1 MVSYSEALS
10 SKFPAL
16 VQTSDAA
23 GTHGFVRGCHLYRF
37 LGCVLVLYGDLWA
50 FWACLGMSGH
60 SGCPVYCTEYVGR
73 SGSMSSRISWI
84 CTYVIRTRGLT
95 RTDTLYVK

>member
-50 FWACLGMSGH
+50 FWACLGIRAARFT
-60 SGCPVYCTEYVGR
+60 VR
-73 SGSMSSRISWI
+73 SMWGEVVVCHPGSAGYARM
-84 CTYVIRTRGLT
+84 
-95 RTDTLYVK
+95 